1 MKKIILALVLSLSQL
16 LASEVKLNLLEFAN
30 LASVNSNTDILISDD
45 INPNEFYF
53 YTNKGS
59 RVSISHFRK
68 AIEIKGLRLV
78 RNSDFY
84 YVENKALDNNGTLTP
99 KAKLRYLELKNN
111 TFDDVS
117 KIIKSTT
124 DSNDFNSTSSK
135 VEYIKSTNSVVFKA
149 NDDDYSDII
158 DFAQR
163 SDKRL
168 EQVNFKLTI
177 LETNL
182 NNAENIGTNLNSLAD
197 VVTRAD
203 FNYFVNLIT
212 MPYTAETNVVRDK
225 KKGFYGV
232 LNLLVKNDVTSVK
245 QSPYLVAKNGTPVYF
260 SSVKNIPYLK
270 NTSTYSNAST
280 TTQNTY
286 DYRDVGLKVSITP
299 TILKDHID
307 FDLDLVVEDILDETT
322 LTPQTSKKELKS
334 NYSINKGEILVL
346 SGINKETA
354 YEYRNGVP
362 LLKDIPIIQ
371 YLFSIKQKVI
381 QKSVITLTIEAF

>member
-1 MKKIILALVLSLSQL
+1 MKRILLALVLSLNLL

-45 INPNEFYF
+45 INPNDFYF
-53 YTNKGS
+53 YTNKQTKI
-59 RVSISHFRK
+59 SISLFRK
-68 AIEIKGLRLV
+68 AIEVKGLRLV

-124 DSNDFNSTSSK
+124 DSNDLNSTASN
-135 VEYIKSTNSVVFKA
+135 VEYIKSTNSIVFKA
-149 NDDDYSDII
+149 NDDDYNDII

-354 YEYRNGVP
+354 YEYRNGIP

>member
-1 MKKIILALVLSLSQL
+1 MKRILLALVLSLNLL

-45 INPNEFYF
+45 INPNDFYF
-53 YTNKGS
+53 YTNKQTKI
-59 RVSISHFRK
+59 SISLFRK
-68 AIEIKGLRLV
+68 AIEVKGLRLV

-135 VEYIKSTNSVVFKA
+135 VEYIKSTNSVVFRA
-149 NDDDYSDII
+149 NDDDYNDII

-225 KKGFYGV
+225 KRGFYGV

-354 YEYRNGVP
+354 YEYRNGIP

>member
-1 MKKIILALVLSLSQL
+1 MKRILLALVLSLNLL

-45 INPNEFYF
+45 INPNDFYF
-53 YTNKGS
+53 YTNKQTKI
-59 RVSISHFRK
+59 SISLFRK
-68 AIEIKGLRLV
+68 AIEVKGLRLV

-84 YVENKALDNNGTLTP
+84 YVENKAFDNNGTLTP

-232 LNLLVKNDVTSVK
+232 LNLLVKNDVTSIK

-286 DYRDVGLKVSITP
+286 DYKDVGLKISITP

-334 NYSINKGEILVL
+334 SYSINKGEILVL

-354 YEYRNGVP
+354 YEYRNGIP

-371 YLFSIKQKVI
+371 YLFSIKQKVV
-381 QKSVITLTIEAF
+381 QKSVVTLTIEAL

>member
-1 MKKIILALVLSLSQL
+1 MKRILLALVLSLNLL

-45 INPNEFYF
+45 INPNDFYF
-53 YTNKGS
+53 YTNKQTKI
-59 RVSISHFRK
+59 SISLFRK
-68 AIEIKGLRLV
+68 AIEVKGLRLV
-78 RNSDFY
+78 RSSNFY

-149 NDDDYSDII
+149 SDDDYSDII

-354 YEYRNGVP
+354 YEYRNGIP

-371 YLFSIKQKVI
+371 YLFSIKQKVV

>member
-149 NDDDYSDII
+149 NDDDYNDII

-354 YEYRNGVP
+354 YEYRNGIP

>member
-1 MKKIILALVLSLSQL
+1 MKRILLALVLSLNLL

-45 INPNEFYF
+45 INPNDFYF
-53 YTNKGS
+53 YTNKQTKI
-59 RVSISHFRK
+59 SISLFRK
-68 AIEIKGLRLV
+68 AIEVKGLRLV

-149 NDDDYSDII
+149 NDDDYNDII

-212 MPYTAETNVVRDK
+212 MPYTAE
-225 KKGFYGV
+225 
-232 LNLLVKNDVTSVK
+232 
-245 QSPYLVAKNGTPVYF
+245 
-260 SSVKNIPYLK
+260 
-270 NTSTYSNAST
+270 
-280 TTQNTY
+280 
-286 DYRDVGLKVSITP
+286 
-299 TILKDHID
+299 
-307 FDLDLVVEDILDETT
+307 
-322 LTPQTSKKELKS
+322 
-334 NYSINKGEILVL
+334 
-346 SGINKETA
+346 
-354 YEYRNGVP
+354 
-362 LLKDIPIIQ
+362 
-371 YLFSIKQKVI
+371 
-381 QKSVITLTIEAF
+381 

>member
-1 MKKIILALVLSLSQL
+1 MKRILLALVLSLNLL

-182 NNAENIGTNLNSLAD
+182 NNAENIGTNLNSLVD

>member
-124 DSNDFNSTSSK
+124 DSNDLNSTASN
-135 VEYIKSTNSVVFKA
+135 VEYIKSTNSIVFKA
-149 NDDDYSDII
+149 NDDDYNDII

-354 YEYRNGVP
+354 YEYRNGIP

>member
-1 MKKIILALVLSLSQL
+1 MKRILLALVLSLSQL

-78 RNSDFY
+78 RNSNFY

-168 EQVNFKLTI
+168 EQVGFKLTI

-354 YEYRNGVP
+354 YEYRNGIP

>member
-1 MKKIILALVLSLSQL
+1 MKRILLALVLSLNLL

-30 LASVNSNTDILISDD
+30 LASVNSNADILISDD
-45 INPNEFYF
+45 INPNDFYF
-53 YTNKGS
+53 YTNKQTKI
-59 RVSISHFRK
+59 SISLFRK
-68 AIEIKGLRLV
+68 AIEVKGLRLV

-245 QSPYLVAKNGTPVYF
+245 QSPYLVAKNCTPVYF

-354 YEYRNGVP
+354 YEYRNGIP

>member
-1 MKKIILALVLSLSQL
+1 MKRILLALVLSLNLL

-45 INPNEFYF
+45 INPNDFYF
-53 YTNKGS
+53 YTNKQTKI
-59 RVSISHFRK
+59 SISLFRK
-68 AIEIKGLRLV
+68 AIEVKGLRLV
-78 RNSDFY
+78 RSSNFY

-354 YEYRNGVP
+354 YEYRNGIP

>member
-1 MKKIILALVLSLSQL
+1 MKRILLALVLSLNLL

-45 INPNEFYF
+45 INPNDFYF
-53 YTNKGS
+53 YTNKQTKI
-59 RVSISHFRK
+59 SISLFRK
-68 AIEIKGLRLV
+68 AIEVKGLRLV

-124 DSNDFNSTSSK
+124 DSNDLNSTASN

-182 NNAENIGTNLNSLAD
+182 NNAENIGTHLNSLVD

-354 YEYRNGVP
+354 YEYRNGIP

>member
-1 MKKIILALVLSLSQL
+1 MKKIILVLVLSLSQL
-16 LASEVKLNLLEFAN
+16 SASEVKLNLLEFAN

-84 YVENKALDNNGTLTP
+84 YVKNKALDNNGTLTP

-158 DFAQR
+158 DFSQR

>member
-1 MKKIILALVLSLSQL
+1 MKKIILVLVLSLSQL

-135 VEYIKSTNSVVFKA
+135 VEYIKSTNSIVFKA
-149 NDDDYSDII
+149 NDDDYNDII

-168 EQVNFKLTI
+168 EQVNFKLSI

-182 NNAENIGTNLNSLAD
+182 NNAENIGTHLNSLGD

-212 MPYTAETNVVRDK
+212 MPYTAETNIVTTK

-232 LNLLVKNDVTSVK
+232 LNLLVKNDVTSIK

-286 DYRDVGLKVSITP
+286 DYKDVGLKISITP

-354 YEYRNGVP
+354 YEYRNGIP